1 MKKIRFI
8 LILIICLLIFGGC
21 FNHAELSSP
30 NMVQTPEIS
39 CKPEGSQD
47 PVRIL
52 FVNVHKAD
60 AVLVAN
66 EGSAFLVDT
75 GTAESAPLLIGAIES
90 MGIQS
95 LDGIFLSHTH
105 KDHIGGFPFVARE
118 FPVGMAYRSLI
129 SENKKDASNAIDNA
143 AGEEGVPLFK
153 LSAGDSKQFGN
164 VDLEVL
170 GPLEYNSNDDNDN
183 SLVLMLKTYG
193 RKILLTGDMQFAE
206 EATLLSNQIDLH
218 SDILK
223 VGNHGNPDAT
233 SPAFAKAVS
242 PSLAI
247 ISTDTAVDED
257 SANQRV
263 VAALSGAET
272 LTTEGTNLG
281 ILVTIY
287 QDGEIDISYPDRLE
301 SNKNAEIGL
310 DIDRAAQSVLLK
322 NMGSEHLDLAGWM
335 LLSEQKKVLFRFP
348 KGAVLEPGEECIVS
362 QFKAGGQY
370 SFREKD
376 KPFNKKK
383 QNRFLLYD
391 KYGNLITEQ
400 ESEAQD

>member
-1 MKKIRFI
+1 MKKICAIFT
-8 LILIICLLIFGGC
+8 LIVCLLTFGGC
-21 FNHAELSSP
+21 VNRAEISTP
-30 NMVQTPEIS
+30 NMMQTPETS
-39 CKPEGSQD
+39 YAPEESQD
-47 PVRIL
+47 SIRIL
-52 FVNVHKAD
+52 FINVHKAD
-60 AVLVAN
+60 AVLVASG
-66 EGSAFLVDT
+66 GSAFLIDT
-75 GTAESAPLLIGAIES
+75 GTAESAPLLIGAMEC
-90 MGIQS
+90 MGIHS

-118 FPVGMAYRSLI
+118 FPVGMAYRALI

-143 AGEEGVPLFK
+143 AAEEGVPVSK
-153 LSAGDSKQFGN
+153 LSAGDSKHLGN
-164 VDLEVL
+164 VYIEVL

-183 SLVLMLKTYG
+183 SMVLMMNAYG

-218 SDILK
+218 ADILK

-242 PSLAI
+242 PSLAV

-263 VAALSGAET
+263 LAALSGAET
-272 LTTEGTNLG
+272 LTTEGTSLG
-281 ILVTIY
+281 VLVTIF
-287 QDGEIDISYPDRLE
+287 QDGAIDVSYPDRLE
-301 SNKNAEIGL
+301 PKKNVEIRL
-310 DIDRAAQSVLLK
+310 DLDREAQSVTLK
-322 NMGSEHLDLAGWM
+322 NMSGECLDLTGWM
-335 LLSEQKKVLFRFP
+335 LYSEQKKVLFRFP
-348 KGAVLEPGEECIVS
+348 EGSFLEPGEECRVS
-362 QFKAGGQY
+362 QYKAGEQY

-400 ESEAQD
+400 KSEVQS